1 MPYDPVPSLA
11 LAIYLV
17 LVWPLLTAL
26 AILLVVAAGVSIL
39 LFMQGLLR
47 LLALALIPFPHLDP

>member
-1 MPYDPVPSLA
+1 MPYDPVPGLA

-26 AILLVVAAGVSIL
+26 TILLLVAAGIAII
-39 LFMQGLLR
+39 LFMQGMLC
-47 LLALALIPFPHLDP
+47 LLALALIPFPNIDL